1 MNRIT
6 RVAHSI
12 VKDRETAGDSTEYDG
27 RLLSLSLPRM
37 VMFSYDVSNGEYDI
51 PYLISH
57 IYGE

>member
-6 RVAHSI
+6 RIAHSI

-37 VMFSYDVSNGEYDI
+37 VMFSYDVVVMGSM
-51 PYLISH
+51 ISH